1 MRKKLKEN
9 ELIRTLLFMKPN
21 IIKYIISVI
30 VDSSFTS
37 ICYNIVLAYIMK
49 DVINAIIYGNIL
61 LIKRAFFIAI
71 GSFVIAFILQPLF
84 KYLHQCCAIKAMG
97 NIRMNVFK
105 HMGSLTVKNFE
116 GRHTGDLITRITND
130 IDAIQ
135 KVYMNHI
142 PMLSF
147 AFIHGTVAIISML
160 LMNWQFAIIAIVI
173 GLVSVLISILFSKP
187 LRRTGDDVQSRIGG
201 MTQSLIDISDGFME
215 TKMFNIEGKIFDK
228 YENENRNL
236 NVAVI
241 KRGKISS
248 ILEVINDTYGI
259 LKTIGLLTLGLYM
272 SMNGKIDIGTIAA
285 ILHLQ
290 GNASFLFEN
299 IGQFIAGIQGSL
311 AGACRV
317 FELLNSP
324 TESYDTKEYNKSNIF
339 SNSMIEMKKV
349 CFSYDDGERVLD
361 KVDISVDEGKMA
373 AIVGASGGGKST
385 LIKLLMGFYNV
396 DDGEIFIDGKPIESR
411 SLRELREMIAYV
423 PQDAY
428 LFYGT
433 IEENIRYGRLDAT
446 KEEIIESAKMAYA
459 HDFIMEFP
467 NGYDTMVGEKGAN
480 LSGGQKQRIA
490 IARAILKNA
499 PILLLDEATSALDS
513 ESEQLVQLAL
523 DRLMEGRTT
532 IAIAHRLSTIEAADE
547 IYVLQDGK
555 VMEKG
560 RHMNLISMEGIYKHL
575 YDLQIKEN
583 SI

>member
-9 ELIRTLLFMKPN
+9 ELIRILLFMKPH

-30 VDSSFTS
+30 VDSGFTS

-49 DVINAIIYGNIL
+49 DVINAITYGNIL

-71 GSFVIAFILQPLF
+71 GSFLIAFILQPLF
-84 KYLHQCCAIKAMG
+84 KYLHQCYAIKAMG
-97 NIRMNVFK
+97 NIRIGVFK
-105 HMGSLTVKNFE
+105 HMESLTVKNFE
-116 GRHTGDLITRITND
+116 GRHTGDLITRMTND

-135 KVYMNHI
+135 EVYMTHI

-160 LMNWQFAIIAIVI
+160 LMDWQFAIIAIVI
-173 GLVSVLISILFSKP
+173 GLVSVFISILFSKP
-187 LRRTGDDVQSRIGG
+187 LRRAGDDVQRRMGG
-201 MTQSLIDISDGFME
+201 MTQSLIDVSDGFME

-228 YENENRNL
+228 YENENGNL
-236 NVAVI
+236 NAAVI
-241 KRGKISS
+241 KGGKISS
-248 ILEVINDTYGI
+248 ILEVINDTYGT

-272 SMNGKIDIGTIAA
+272 SMKGKTDIGTIAA

-299 IGQFIAGIQGSL
+299 IGQFIAGIQKSL

-324 TESYDTKEYNKSNIF
+324 TESYNTKEYNKSDLF

-349 CFSYDDGERVLD
+349 CFSYDDERVLN
-361 KVDISVDEGKMA
+361 KVDISVEEGKMA

-396 DDGEIFIDGKPIESR
+396 DDGEIFVDGKSIGSK
-411 SLRELREMIAYV
+411 SLRELREMVAYV
-423 PQDAY
+423 PQDSY

-433 IEENIRYGRLDAT
+433 IEENIKYGRLDAT
-446 KEEIIESAKMAYA
+446 KEEIIKSAKMAYA
-459 HDFIMEFP
+459 HDFIMETP
-467 NGYDTMVGEKGAN
+467 DGYNTMVDEKGAN

-532 IAIAHRLSTIEAADE
+532 LAIAHRLSTIEAADE

-560 RHMNLISMEGIYKHL
+560 RHMDLISMEGIYKHL
-575 YDLQIKEN
+575 YDLQVKGN
-583 SI
+583 N

>member
-467 NGYDTMVGEKGAN
+467 DGYDTMVGEKGAN

-490 IARAILKNA
+490 IARAILKNT

-523 DRLMEGRTT
+523 DRLMKGRTT

-555 VMEKG
+555 VMENG
-560 RHMNLISMEGIYKHL
+560 RHMDLISMEGIYKHL
-575 YDLQIKEN
+575 YDLQIKQN

>member
-411 SLRELREMIAYV
+411 SLRELREMISYV

-467 NGYDTMVGEKGAN
+467 DGYDTMVGEKGAN

-490 IARAILKNA
+490 IARAILKNT

-523 DRLMEGRTT
+523 DRLMKGRTT

-555 VMEKG
+555 VMENG
-560 RHMNLISMEGIYKHL
+560 RHMDLISMEGIYKHL
-575 YDLQIKEN
+575 YDLQIKQN

>member
-349 CFSYDDGERVLD
+349 CFSYDDSERVLD

-411 SLRELREMIAYV
+411 SLRELREMISYV

>member
-160 LMNWQFAIIAIVI
+160 LMNWQFAILAIVI

-467 NGYDTMVGEKGAN
+467 DGYDTMVGEKGAN

-490 IARAILKNA
+490 IARAILKNT

-523 DRLMEGRTT
+523 DRLMKGRTT

-555 VMEKG
+555 VMENG
-560 RHMNLISMEGIYKHL
+560 RHMDLISMEGIYKHL
-575 YDLQIKEN
+575 YDLQIKQN

>member
-349 CFSYDDGERVLD
+349 CFSYDDSERVLD

-411 SLRELREMIAYV
+411 SLRELREMISYV

-555 VMEKG
+555 VMENG
-560 RHMNLISMEGIYKHL
+560 RHMDLISMEGIYKHL
-575 YDLQIKEN
+575 YDFQIKEN

>member
-30 VDSSFTS
+30 VDSGFTS

-349 CFSYDDGERVLD
+349 CFSYDDSERVLD

-411 SLRELREMIAYV
+411 SLRELREMISYV

-555 VMEKG
+555 VMENG
-560 RHMNLISMEGIYKHL
+560 RHMDLISMEGIYKHL
-575 YDLQIKEN
+575 YDLQIKQN

>member
-349 CFSYDDGERVLD
+349 CFSYDDSERVLD

-411 SLRELREMIAYV
+411 SLRELREMISYV

-555 VMEKG
+555 VMENG
-560 RHMNLISMEGIYKHL
+560 RHMDLISMEGIYKHL
-575 YDLQIKEN
+575 YDLQIKQN